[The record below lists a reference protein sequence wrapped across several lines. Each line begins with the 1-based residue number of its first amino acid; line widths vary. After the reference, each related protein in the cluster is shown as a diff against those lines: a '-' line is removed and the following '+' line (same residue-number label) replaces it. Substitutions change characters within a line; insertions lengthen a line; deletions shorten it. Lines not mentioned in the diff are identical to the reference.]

1 MARVPV
7 RFICLMSCF
16 SNFTDP
22 MARRRP
28 RRFSCKKAVTV
39 RSKFSSVN
47 SNTLTSSSRVCLR
60 SKSRISVL
68 LLLCISCLMVSL
80 PFSLALRFLY
90 ITWLRISVNI
100 ARPISAMIANVPPKW
115 ITIAT
120 KKQMVNAA
128 PAVMNQ
134 PPITLS
140 TPVIRNTAESRP
152 QARSASEVPMATMN
166 VT

>member
-16 SNFTDP
+16 SNFTEP
-22 MARRRP
+22 MERRNP
-28 RRFSCKKAVTV
+28 RRFSCRNAVTV

-47 SNTLTSSSRVCLR
+47 ASTFTNSSRVCLR
-60 SKSRISVL
+60 SSSRISAL
-68 LLLCISCLMVSL
+68 LLLCISCLMVSF

-90 ITWLRISVNI
+90 ITWLRISENI
-100 ARPISAMIANVPPKW
+100 AKPISAMMANVPPKW
-115 ITIAT
+115 IIMAT

-128 PAVMNQ
+128 PAVINQ

-152 QARSASEVPMATMN
+152 QARSAREVPMATMK

>member
-1 MARVPV
+1 MASVPV

-16 SNFTDP
+16 SNFTEP
-22 MARRRP
+22 MARRSP
-28 RRFSCKKAVTV
+28 RRFSCRKEVTV

-47 SNTLTSSSRVCLR
+47 SIIFTSSSRVCLR
-60 SKSRISVL
+60 SNSMTSLLSVL
-68 LLLCISCLMVSL
+68 FINCFRVSL
-80 PFSLALRFLY
+80 PFSFSLRFLY
-90 ITWLRISVNI
+90 ITWLRISMKT
-100 ARPISAMIANVPPKW
+100 ARPISARMATVPPKW
-115 ITIAT
+115 IISAT

-140 TPVIRNTAESRP
+140 TPVMRNTAESRP
-152 QARSASEVPMATMN
+152 QARSASDVPMATIK